1 MAKQKKAKVD
11 VKLVVKL
18 RRETGGGVMACRNA
32 LAKAGGNY
40 QKAKKILEKEGI
52 KKAAKKKDRET
63 KQGYVA
69 TYTHATGKIGVVVEV
84 FCETDFVARNKEF
97 QRFTRE
103 LCLQVAAMNPKNE
116 KELLKQAYIREP
128 EKTVDELLKSQIA
141 KFGENIRLGR
151 FQRFEI

>member
-11 VKLVVKL
+11 VKLVAKL
-18 RRETGGGVMACRNA
+18 RRETGGGVMACRDA
-32 LAKAGGNY
+32 LVKAGGDY

-52 KKAAKKKDRET
+52 KKAAKKQGRET

-84 FCETDFVARNKEF
+84 FCETDFVARNREF

-128 EKTVDELLKSQIA
+128 EKTVDEFLKSQIA
-141 KFGENIRLGR
+141 KFGENIRIGR